1 MAFKIHDMSN
11 RIEMFKEQFYRLGL
25 AMDDIGRIR
34 MDALYN
40 YIDEVQL
47 KYNVGYIPMMSGEL
61 RTFFTP
67 DTGDID
73 DSDLIFAV
81 RVNKGRIEINTTPSE
96 DITEPLSDGI
106 SMNDDDWFIPDKYGS
121 VDYDE
126 IAEAVDV
133 FVASRE
139 RI

>member
-1 MAFKIHDMSN
+1 MVFKISDMNSKVE
-11 RIEMFKEQFYRLGL
+11 IFKEQYYRLTL
-25 AMDDIGRIR
+25 AMDDIKRAR

-40 YIDEVQL
+40 YVNEVQS
-47 KYNVGYIPMMSGEL
+47 KYNIEYVPVMTDEI

-73 DSDLIFAV
+73 SSDLIFAV
-81 RVNKGRIEINTTPSE
+81 RVNDGRIEINTTPSE
-96 DITEPLSDGI
+96 DMAEPSPDSI
-106 SMNDDDWFIPDKYGS
+106 SMNDEDWFNPDEYGS

-139 RI
+139 RM

>member
-1 MAFKIHDMSN
+1 MAFKISDMISKVE
-11 RIEMFKEQFYRLGL
+11 IFKEQYYRLTL
-25 AMDDIGRIR
+25 AMDDIKRAR

-40 YIDEVQL
+40 YVDEVQS
-47 KYNVGYIPMMSGEL
+47 KYNTEYVPVMTDEI
-61 RTFFTP
+61 RIFFTP

-73 DSDLIFAV
+73 SSDLIFAV
-81 RVNKGRIEINTTPSE
+81 RVNDGRIEINTTPS
-96 DITEPLSDGI
+96 DDMAEPSPDSI
-106 SMNDDDWFIPDKYGS
+106 SMNDEDWFNPDEYGS

-126 IAEAVDV
+126 IVEAVDV

>member
-1 MAFKIHDMSN
+1 MAFKISDMNSKVE
-11 RIEMFKEQFYRLGL
+11 IFKEQYYRLTL
-25 AMDDIGRIR
+25 AMDDIKRAR

-40 YIDEVQL
+40 YVNEVQS
-47 KYNVGYIPMMSGEL
+47 KYNIEYVPVMTDEI
-61 RTFFTP
+61 RIFFTP

-73 DSDLIFAV
+73 SSDLIFAV

-96 DITEPLSDGI
+96 DMAEPSPDSI
-106 SMNDDDWFIPDKYGS
+106 SMNDDDWFNPDEYGS

-139 RI
+139 RM